1 MYCMQ
6 PGVTT
11 VTEVPCDQPGALVVL
26 TRLELQQLSPFYL
39 DIESAMAIG
48 GAILLVMAVA
58 FCFRVASK
66 ALATS
71 EPKEET

>member
-6 PGVTT
+6 PGVSTI
-11 VTEVPCDQPGALVVL
+11 TEVSCDTPDALVVV

-39 DIESAMAIG
+39 DIESAVAIG

-58 FCFRVASK
+58 FVLRAARKS
-66 ALATS
+66 LEYES
-71 EPKEET
+71 